1 MRSAEPRLH
10 VYILN
15 WNGGDALA
23 ACIEAVQR
31 SEGVAPIVYVVDN
44 NSSDGSPERAAAVL
58 GPERVIRTGEN
69 RGYAAGM
76 NAGLDHLAGGGGEL
90 ALLLTHDVRVAP
102 DALRRLYDVAH
113 GDPGVGMVGPVV
125 VYRER
130 PRRLISAGGYVQV
143 ERLAAGHHREILA
156 PEPYLVDWLDGCCL
170 LVRRQAL
177 ESVGG
182 FDEGYFLYFEDTD
195 LGWRLRRTGWRVV
208 VEPRA
213 QVAHEKLGVPG
224 DYYFHYMVRN
234 RYRFWHNNFGIG
246 KLRVGAAV
254 AADTA
259 RIGAGMVRAL
269 ILRDDGGE
277 PPAERLRRLRRQLR
291 GAVTGTLAAL
301 KGEEGKSLSVR
312 PAGPTRAPRAAPA
325 AGRATS

>member
-1 MRSAEPRLH
+1 MRSGEPRLN

-15 WNGGDALA
+15 WNGGDALP

-31 SEGVAPIVYVVDN
+31 SEGIAPVVYVVDN
-44 NSSDGSPERAAAVL
+44 DSSDASPERAAAVL

-76 NAGLDHLAGGGGEL
+76 NAGLGHLAGEGGEL

-102 DALRRLYDVAH
+102 DALRRLYDVAN

-130 PRRLISAGGYVQV
+130 PRRLISAGGYVQAG
-143 ERLAAGHHREILA
+143 RLAAGHHREILA
-156 PEPYLVDWLDGCCL
+156 PEPYPVDWLDGCCL

-182 FDEGYFLYFEDTD
+182 FDEGYFLYFEDAD
-195 LGWRLRRTGWRVV
+195 LGCRLGRAGWRVV

-213 QVAHEKLGVPG
+213 QVAHEKLGVPAG
-224 DYYFHYMVRN
+224 YYFHYMVRN
-234 RYRFWHNNFGIG
+234 RYRFWRNNFGIG
-246 KLRVGAAV
+246 KVRVGAAV

-259 RIGAGMVRAL
+259 RIGAGAVRAL
-269 ILRDDGGE
+269 VSRDDGGE
-277 PPAERLRRLRRQLR
+277 SPAERLRRLRRQLR

-301 KGEEGKSLSVR
+301 KGEEGRASV
-312 PAGPTRAPRAAPA
+312 
-325 AGRATS
+325 

>member
-1 MRSAEPRLH
+1 MHSAEPRLN

-15 WNGGDALA
+15 WNGGDALP

-31 SEGVAPIVYVVDN
+31 SEGIAPVVYVVDN
-44 NSSDGSPERAAAVL
+44 DSSDASPERAAAVL

-76 NAGLDHLAGGGGEL
+76 NAGLGHLAEEGGEL
-90 ALLLTHDVRVAP
+90 GLLLTHDVRVAP
-102 DALRRLYDVAH
+102 DTLRRLYDVAH
-113 GDPGVGMVGPVV
+113 GDPGIGLVGPVV

-130 PRRLISAGGYVQV
+130 PQRLVSAGGYLRV
-143 ERLAAGHHREILA
+143 ERLAAGHHRELLA
-156 PEPYLVDWLDGCCL
+156 PEPYPVDWLDGCCL

-195 LGWRLRRTGWRVV
+195 LGCRLGRAGWRVV

-213 QVAHEKLGVPG
+213 QVAHEKFGVPG

-234 RYRFWHNNFGIG
+234 RYRFWRNNFGIG
-246 KLRVGAAV
+246 KVRVGAAV

-259 RIGAGMVRAL
+259 RIGAGVIRAL
-269 ILRDDGGE
+269 VSRDGGGE
-277 PPAERLRRLRRQLR
+277 SPGERLRRLRRQLR
-291 GAVTGTLAAL
+291 GAITGTLAAL
-301 KGEEGKSLSVR
+301 KGEEG
-312 PAGPTRAPRAAPA
+312 RASA
-325 AGRATS
+325 